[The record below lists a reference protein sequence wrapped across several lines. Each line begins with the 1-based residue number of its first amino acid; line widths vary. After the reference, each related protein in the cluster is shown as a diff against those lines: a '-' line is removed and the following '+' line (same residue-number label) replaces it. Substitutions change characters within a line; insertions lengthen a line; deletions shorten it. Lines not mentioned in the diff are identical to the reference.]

1 MMNGSRNRISS
12 RHSAILLGIAIALMV
27 PVILFTV
34 TGFQVC
40 LTLVVAP
47 LAALALLRAPSL
59 LRNLFLASVATGA
72 ISIGLALWVLGDQF
86 RVRYVLSLLLIMT
99 PPLYFFLGWYLCARV
114 VAFERLLMILGA
126 VSAAFVSALAIEAVV
141 TGSQVRWYTGSYG
154 ATVLNVDFL
163 GLPIYGS
170 YGVLSLVSL
179 ILVQMFVIGAA
190 FIGATER
197 WLRWGLLFGFGAAAF
212 LLTGSNARSPQLVL
226 PCLVG
231 LLGLAALFGRPAI
244 RGKAAVLLVVCL
256 VATTYSVV
264 RMVEPLRIVTTA
276 KELLHIREGRPS
288 DSTSSAKASSRSSSR
303 RAILVPDTE
312 AETEAPIDF
321 ESLSTG
327 RQSLLQDALAEVK
340 LSPIFGNGFAS
351 FGRLDPSVGARSA
364 LSGNRTAHVQYLTIL
379 WKGGL
384 LFFLPYMALLIAFWL
399 RAIRGLLG
407 ARREDVLLVSIGL
420 IFLFTILSVSWDIL
434 LVPSAGALGFFL
446 LGAVSESTRRTG

>member
-1 MMNGSRNRISS
+1 M
-12 RHSAILLGIAIALMV
+12 
-27 PVILFTV
+27 
-34 TGFQVC
+34 
-40 LTLVVAP
+40 
-47 LAALALLRAPSL
+47 
-59 LRNLFLASVATGA
+59 
-72 ISIGLALWVLGDQF
+72 
-86 RVRYVLSLLLIMT
+86 
-99 PPLYFFLGWYLCARV
+99 
-114 VAFERLLMILGA
+114 
-126 VSAAFVSALAIEAVV
+126 
-141 TGSQVRWYTGSYG
+141 
-154 ATVLNVDFL
+154 
-163 GLPIYGS
+163 
-170 YGVLSLVSL
+170 
-179 ILVQMFVIGAA
+179 
-190 FIGATER
+190 
-197 WLRWGLLFGFGAAAF
+197 
-212 LLTGSNARSPQLVL
+212 
-226 PCLVG
+226 
-231 LLGLAALFGRPAI
+231 
-244 RGKAAVLLVVCL
+244 
-256 VATTYSVV
+256 
-264 RMVEPLRIVTTA
+264 
-276 KELLHIREGRPS
+276 
-288 DSTSSAKASSRSSSR
+288 
-303 RAILVPDTE
+303 PDTE

>member
-141 TGSQVRWYTGSYG
+141 TGSQVRRYTGSYG

-256 VATTYSVV
+256 VATTV
-264 RMVEPLRIVTTA
+264 L
-276 KELLHIREGRPS
+276 GC
-288 DSTSSAKASSRSSSR
+288 
-303 RAILVPDTE
+303 
-312 AETEAPIDF
+312 
-321 ESLSTG
+321 
-327 RQSLLQDALAEVK
+327 Q
-340 LSPIFGNGFAS
+340 NG
-351 FGRLDPSVGARSA
+351 
-364 LSGNRTAHVQYLTIL
+364 
-379 WKGGL
+379 
-384 LFFLPYMALLIAFWL
+384 
-399 RAIRGLLG
+399 
-407 ARREDVLLVSIGL
+407 
-420 IFLFTILSVSWDIL
+420 
-434 LVPSAGALGFFL
+434 
-446 LGAVSESTRRTG
+446 